1 MSQVTMLFLFP
12 IAMYFYFFK
21 ERPNRPAYYK
31 VFDDF
36 QKQMDKDEKLS
47 KSQKLQLFKEML
59 LKNDY
64 KIVGQTD
71 STVTGEKRI
80 FSMSLFMVGVGAYF
94 MGAVVYLIY
103 FFFIQKP
110 HVVEFHL

>member
-1 MSQVTMLFLFP
+1 MSQVIMLFLFP

-21 ERPNRPAYYK
+21 ERPSRPAYYK

-36 QKQMDKDEKLS
+36 QKQIQENVTLTKT
-47 KSQKLQLFKEML
+47 QKLQQFKEML

-64 KIVGQTD
+64 KIVEQTD
-71 STVTGEKRI
+71 NSVTGEKRI
-80 FSMSLFMVGVGAYF
+80 FSMSLFAMGVGAYF
-94 MGAVVYLIY
+94 MGAVVYLSY

-110 HVVEFHL
+110 HRVEFKV